1 MTIIDDK
8 QALRD
13 QQKTRLAAIDPAEKK
28 EQSLSLYRQLFEN
41 LDWQSSDR
49 VAITLSLPLELST
62 RPIIQQAWELDK
74 HVFVPKIVDKKM
86 IFVEFTETTKIIKGK
101 MSISEPEGAAAFPK
115 NDIDLMIVPGLAFT
129 KTGKRLGFGAGY
141 YDRYLSDYSGKTL
154 SLALNDQLLAAIPT
168 DKLDVRVQQVLA
180 PEN

>member
-1 MTIIDDK
+1 MTVIEDK
-8 QALRD
+8 KVLRD
-13 QQKTRLAAIDPAEKK
+13 QQKARLAAIDPVAKK

-41 LDWQSSDR
+41 PDWQSSDNI
-49 VAITLSLPLELST
+49 AITLSLPLELST

-74 HVFVPKIVDKKM
+74 HVFVPKIVDTKM

-101 MSISEPEGAAAFPK
+101 MSISEPEESKAFPK

-154 SLALNDQLLAAIPT
+154 SLALNDQLLATIPT
-168 DKLDVRVQQVLA
+168 DKLDVRIQQILA